1 MMPRRQTTVEREVP
15 LFLIPHMI
23 MKRIRQ
29 HEEAMERIIV
39 RKTRRHF
46 YNISIRT
53 RPVKRE
59 CRQESQKKI
68 AVDRIFRQI
77 SGDTSGD
84 TK

>member
-1 MMPRRQTTVEREVP
+1 MPRRQTTVERDVP

-39 RKTRRHF
+39 RKARRHF

-53 RPVKRE
+53 RPANRE
-59 CRQESQKKI
+59 FQNERAKAKCGIRRQT
-68 AVDRIFRQI
+68 A
-77 SGDTSGD
+77 
-84 TK
+84 

>member
-1 MMPRRQTTVEREVP
+1 MPRRQTTVEREVP

-39 RKTRRHF
+39 RKVGRHY

-59 CRQESQKKI
+59 LMERKGDVCR
-68 AVDRIFRQI
+68 VVQI
-77 SGDTSGD
+77 RDS
-84 TK
+84 KERERA